1 MTMCKLETLGSVAG
15 NLTMAGLL
23 MIGVLTIGS
32 TFGFSSRPKSE
43 LIKASAMGTDAQ
55 MGQRFGL
62 SLDIYGYST
71 PADKQILSQAFAKG
85 QNQGLVNAL
94 SKMKAVGFLSMSRTV
109 GANVSY
115 IQMVRTPTGR
125 KIQFVTGRQI
135 RFGEAFHD
143 RQSEAFNLVAGELD
157 LNDTDKSKSTGVLF
171 PEAKVMMDEQGEL
184 KFDLAG
190 NPWRLLDVV
199 DWTGTPGTN

>member
-1 MTMCKLETLGSVAG
+1 MWKLRTPLPSANKITMGS
-15 NLTMAGLL
+15 LL
-23 MIGVLTIGS
+23 LIGVLTLGS
-32 TFGFSSRPKSE
+32 ALGFSSRPKSE
-43 LIKASAMGTDAQ
+43 LVKASAMGTDAQ

-62 SLDIYGYST
+62 ALDIYGYST

-109 GANVSY
+109 GSNVSY

-125 KIQFVTGRQI
+125 RIQFIT
-135 RFGEAFHD
+135 D
-143 RQSEAFNLVAGELD
+143 RQVRFDEAYYDKQSESFNVVAGELD
-157 LNDTDKSKSTGVLF
+157 LNDTDKSKSTGILF
-171 PEAKVMMDEQGEL
+171 PEAKIMIDEQGQL

-190 NPWRLLDVV
+190 NPWKMLDVV
-199 DWTGTPGTN
+199 DWPGAPAIN